1 MDETPRSTLL
11 RGVPDRPFDGR
22 AACGLLRAT
31 RPPNRLPFCP
41 HRSPACGAPCPQR
54 ARAFDSSLD
63 LRERGA
69 LDVSRAHWFPPRAQK
84 RFTELAGVGIQRLK
98 TPLNFYTSV
107 RCRERSF
114 TVLFPHR
121 YSPTHVPPRP
131 RDLRTSSNGFIGTK
145 SCVGGLRDGRGVR
158 LRWRSRRRRT
168 SWRRIARARLSL
180 PPLFHSAARDASTR
194 LPAMYPQLTATSPA
208 QLARVQP
215 NARTSVMNSAV
226 RIE

>member
-1 MDETPRSTLL
+1 MALRALNAPRL
-11 RGVPDRPFDGR
+11 RLEPRFTREGR
-22 AACGLLRAT
+22 ARRLACSLV
-31 RPPNRLPFCP
+31 
-41 HRSPACGAPCPQR
+41 SPAR
-54 ARAFDSSLD
+54 T
-63 LRERGA
+63 
-69 LDVSRAHWFPPRAQK
+69 K
-84 RFTELAGVGIQRLK
+84 RFPELSGVGIQRLK

-131 RDLRTSSNGFIGTK
+131 RDLRASSNGFIGTK
-145 SCVGGLRDGRGVR
+145 SCVGGLRDGRGAR

-168 SWRRIARARLSL
+168 SWRRLARARLSL
-180 PPLFHSAARDASTR
+180 PPLFHSAARDAPAR

-215 NARTSVMNSAV
+215 NARTSVTNSAV